1 MERNRDF
8 DTGQYVRPKLPAMFN
23 TAFPFPIDDFYEND
37 DRLESLSNVKMETP
51 ISVFND
57 TYSTGMQ
64 VWEKYLPAAETFDV
78 PEGSNETSQSL
89 PIIVQKIFLSPRLRN
104 TGDYNQHEF
113 FFVMHETTS
122 TRAHY
127 SSQNLVPVKAVLLSD
142 FQQEITNKKTT
153 DVIKNYYPMGFI
165 FNYVEVT
172 DQSQQIAYACGG
184 LADVLNIWHVALVP
198 GMKLYIMVYRDY
210 FDKKNLKTI
219 MVPVASL
226 YPPLEIPFFRENY
239 INENIKEIAI
249 LEIGV
254 LCTANARPP
263 LQNSPYFLQDGN
275 AKPTTQL
282 HSIANT
288 CKATLSQVQGNIL
301 RVKLS
306 HMKWEYFA

>member
-8 DTGQYVRPKLPAMFN
+8 DTGQYVRPKLPAMFD

-64 VWEKYLPAAETFDV
+64 VWEKYLPAAESFDV

-113 FFVMHETTS
+113 FFVSHESIS

-127 SSQNLVPVKAVLLSD
+127 SSQNLVPVNAVLLSE
-142 FQQEITNKKTT
+142 FQQKIMGVNTTN
-153 DVIKNYYPMGFI
+153 VIKTYHPMGFI

-184 LADVLNIWHVALVP
+184 LADVLNIWHVPLVP
-198 GMKLYIMVYRDY
+198 GMKLYIMVYRDL
-210 FDKKNLKTI
+210 FDEPKTT

-226 YPPLEIPFFRENY
+226 YPPLEIEFFHDNY
-239 INENIKEIAI
+239 IKGTINEIAI

-263 LQNSPYFLQDGN
+263 LQNSNYFLRDGN
-275 AKPTTQL
+275 DRPTTQL